1 MSRLEDHAMLRGA
14 ATDIFKFTVCSA
26 RELWLGRNRGGFF
39 CGMLIFWDNCSHEG
53 QILLSG
59 SSFLFLFNT

>member
-14 ATDIFKFTVCSA
+14 ATDIFNLQYPLLEKFGLA
-26 RELWLGRNRGGFF
+26 AIF
-39 CGMLIFWDNCSHEG
+39 CGTLIFWDNCSHEG

-59 SSFLFLFNT
+59 SSFLFLLNT